1 MINPAIETRSGIDT
15 IVNQITSDIAAIKAT
30 QQQGLD
36 TLSLDISNLATWS
49 DAVTVH
55 PDYTQWLVTFIPNTA
70 VTTTAGN
77 VGAFAQLSFNF
88 SVTPTWAVQWGS
100 PETTPSGIWDE
111 LYFGVR
117 QASATAA
124 QSTWII
130 SHNGEYTFTNITLNV
145 RIASTVAG
153 VVTISRIQ

>member
-1 MINPAIETRSGIDT
+1 MINPAVQANTGIAE
-15 IVNQITSDIAAIKAT
+15 ISNQISSDVAAIKAA

-36 TLSLDISNLATWS
+36 TLSLDISSSATWS

-55 PDYTQWLVTFIPNTA
+55 AGYTQWLVTFTPNAA